1 PSPSS
6 YTYVVGRG
14 QPQNSLFNPTVLAEI
29 VMPNGQSYKFS
40 YNNYGEL
47 DRVFYPTGGYQRY
60 EYAAV
65 PAIGV
70 FSVPYVEGSRGI
82 ISRWLSPNGT
92 GSDEAQW
99 TYSQSTS
106 PMVVTAPD
114 GTRTEIY
121 LYYPVSFFTNNFG
134 YEDARL
140 GAPIEERVYAP
151 ASQGGAMLRRSL
163 TELAETTSTINKPK
177 VQGVSNPG
185 TYTAHRNA
193 RPVKTASLILDTG
206 GNALAQTVT
215 YEYA

>member
-1 PSPSS
+1 DAQSIRPVADYFLYFPDQPPSGGNFPQATGAPALFASGYSDDFNDPPSPSS

-29 VMPNGQSYKFS
+29 VIPNGQSYKFS

-140 GAPIEERVYAP
+140 GAP
-151 ASQGGAMLRRSL
+151 
-163 TELAETTSTINKPK
+163 
-177 VQGVSNPG
+177 
-185 TYTAHRNA
+185 
-193 RPVKTASLILDTG
+193 
-206 GNALAQTVT
+206 
-215 YEYA
+215 